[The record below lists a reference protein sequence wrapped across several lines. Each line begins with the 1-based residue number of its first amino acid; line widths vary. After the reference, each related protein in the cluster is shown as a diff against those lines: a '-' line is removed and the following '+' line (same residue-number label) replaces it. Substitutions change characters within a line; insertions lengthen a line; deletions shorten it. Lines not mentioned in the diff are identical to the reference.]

1 MYIIV
6 EEFAYTKGNYREI
19 LGTIK
24 SCLALLL
31 STKYYFTWD
40 DIFDR
45 DSSLLTGH
53 SFAKTL

>member
-24 SCLALLL
+24 SCLALNIAFNEILF
-31 STKYYFTWD
+31 YM
-40 DIFDR
+40 
-45 DSSLLTGH
+45 G
-53 SFAKTL
+53 